1 MALLRMKTWIDGHT
15 GDVLSHLGHRPNEH
29 AVPAASDV
37 CAPGRLPG
45 LDALPGGVTLML
57 DTRVH
62 LRPFRLDRDAR
73 PHLAERRYA
82 YTCQELKAAF
92 AHPDVTRER
101 IAEGTDPPERG
112 RRLALYDA
120 LAGWIAHIE
129 REWRDRAP
137 GEAMVGP
144 AHEVLDPVLLDLY
157 GECSVT
163 LSDQCTEWVQGT
175 ASQIPESAAR
185 EAERCLRAALD
196 AHATA
201 LQRSLDDQL
210 GALGAREE
218 VEHWCSIAEPPR
230 APNAL
235 QCACRLLGAGYDDP
249 RGHRVLWRPAVALA
263 SSAERVRVEL
273 RGRDTDL
280 DPVTI
285 DVDPASVELVI
296 AAERT
301 THAHDGD
308 IERLRAIGEAVAD
321 KVRATVTQ
329 ARKDEPTRAA

>member
-1 MALLRMKTWIDGHT
+1 MALLHTSTWIDGHT
-15 GDVLSHLGHRPNEH
+15 GEVLPHLGERPNEH
-29 AVPAASDV
+29 AVRAASDV
-37 CAPGRLPG
+37 DTPGALPG
-45 LDALPGGVTLML
+45 LEGLPGGVTLTIE
-57 DTRVH
+57 TRID
-62 LRPFRLDRDAR
+62 LRPLRLDRDAR
-73 PHLAERRYA
+73 RHGAARRYA
-82 YTCQELKAAF
+82 YTYHELKAAF
-92 AHPDVTRER
+92 AHPHVTRER
-101 IAEGTDPPERG
+101 IANDIDPPERG

-120 LAGWIAHIE
+120 LAGWIATVE

-144 AHEVLDPVLLDLY
+144 CDAVLEPVLLDLY
-157 GECSVT
+157 GECRVR
-163 LSDQCTEWVQGT
+163 LSDQCSEWVRGC
-175 ASQIPESAAR
+175 ACRIPESVAR

-196 AHATA
+196 AYATA

-210 GALGAREE
+210 AALGARGG
-218 VEHWCSIAEPPR
+218 VEHWLSIAGPAH

-235 QCACRLLGAGYDDP
+235 QCAGRLLGACYDDV
-249 RGHRVLWRPAVALA
+249 RGHRVLWRPAVDLA

-280 DPVTI
+280 GPVTI
-285 DVDPASVELVI
+285 AIDPASVELAV

-301 THAHDGD
+301 TCAHDGD
-308 IERLRAIGEAVAD
+308 IERLREIGEAVAD

>member
-15 GDVLSHLGHRPNEH
+15 GDVLSRLGERPNAH

-37 CAPGRLPG
+37 DAPGGLPG
-45 LDALPGGVTLML
+45 LEGLPAGRTLTI
-57 DTRVH
+57 DTRLD
-62 LRPFRLDRDAR
+62 LRAFRLDRDAR
-73 PHLAERRYA
+73 RHGERRSFAHTYP
-82 YTCQELKAAF
+82 EVKAAL
-92 AHPDVTRER
+92 AHPEVTRER
-101 IAEGTDPPERG
+101 IVNDIDPPERG
-112 RRLALYDA
+112 RRLALHDA
-120 LAGWIAHIE
+120 IAGWIAHIE

-137 GEAMVGP
+137 GEPMVGP
-144 AHEVLDPVLLDLY
+144 ADAVLAPALLDLD
-157 GECSVT
+157 GECAVS
-163 LSDQCTEWVQGT
+163 LSEQCAEWVRGT
-175 ASQIPESAAR
+175 ASRIPESAAR

-196 AHATA
+196 AHAAA

-210 GALGAREE
+210 GALGAREG

-235 QCACRLLGAGYDDP
+235 QCAGRLLGAAYDAP

-280 DPVTI
+280 DPITI
-285 DVDPASVELVI
+285 DIDPASVELVV
-296 AAERT
+296 AGERT
-301 THAHDGD
+301 TFAHDGD
-308 IERLRAIGEAVAD
+308 IERLRALGEAAAD
-321 KVRATVTQ
+321 KVGATVTR